1 MINSP
6 VEEIKSKLDIIE
18 VIGSYLKLE
27 KAGINY
33 RAICPFHNEK
43 KPSFFVSP
51 TRQMFKCFGCGKGGD
66 MFTFVQEIDGVEF
79 GDALRV
85 LAQKAGVELKR
96 QDPKVRTE
104 RKRLYDICELST
116 RFFEKQLESKT
127 GKEVKQYL
135 LDRKINEDSI
145 IKWRLGWS
153 PDSWSGLIDFLVGKG
168 FKVNEIERSGLAIL
182 SQKGKHF
189 DRFRGRVMF
198 PVFDL
203 NSQVIGFGG
212 RIFKKSDTAK
222 YMNTP
227 ATLLYDKGR
236 TLYGLDKARLA
247 IRKKNFCIIT
257 EGYIDV
263 ILSSQIGVE
272 NVVASSGTALTPHQL
287 KILKRYSDNLYT
299 AFDMDVAG
307 TTATQRGIDL
317 AQAQGFDIKV
327 ITLPGE
333 NDPAD
338 VISKHPG
345 EFEKLIE
352 GAKGIMEFYFE
363 GTLSRHDSST
373 PEGKKEISRILLPV
387 IKKIPNKIEQS
398 FWIQELT
405 KKLGIN
411 EEAIRAELDKVKTVK
426 QALGIEPEEI
436 EKAIPKDRKDLLEE
450 NLIIQI
456 LREPKLL
463 SSVKSEHLELLS
475 ENICEIIA
483 CLKEKK
489 QVPDNLSDIF
499 NSLSLKSEIKY
510 EDEDEE
516 FEEDFNNCLNSIQSF
531 VVKKKLDKIS
541 QGIKIA
547 EGEKDKEEIKKLT
560 EEFNYWAKKLH
571 EEKKEENK
579 S

>member
-18 VIGSYLKLE
+18 VVGSYLKLE

-33 RAICPFHNEK
+33 RAVCPFHNEK

-66 MFTFVQEIDGVEF
+66 MFSFVQEIEGIEF
-79 GDALRV
+79 GDSLRI

-96 QDPKVRTE
+96 QDPKIQTE
-104 RKRLYDICELST
+104 RKRLHDICELST
-116 RFFEKQLESKT
+116 RFFEKQLESKI

-153 PDSWSGLIDFLVGKG
+153 PDSWSGLIDFLITKG
-168 FKVNEIERSGLAIL
+168 FKVNEIEKAGLAIL

-212 RIFKKSDTAK
+212 RIFKKLDTAK

-236 TLYGLDKARLA
+236 TLYGLDKAKLA
-247 IRKKNFCIIT
+247 IRKKNFCVIT
-257 EGYIDV
+257 EGYVDV
-263 ILSSQIGVE
+263 ILSSQVGIE

-307 TTATQRGIDL
+307 NTATQRGINL
-317 AQAQGFDIKV
+317 AQAQGFNIKV

-345 EFEKLIE
+345 EFKKLIE
-352 GAKGIMEFYFE
+352 NAKGIMEFYFE
-363 GTLSRHDSST
+363 GTLSRHDSNT
-373 PEGKKEISRILLPV
+373 PDGKKDISKILLPV

-405 KKLGIN
+405 KKLGVN
-411 EEAIRAELDKVKTVK
+411 EEAIRAELDKVKTTR

-436 EKAIPKDRKDLLEE
+436 EKAIPRSRKDLLEE
-450 NLIIQI
+450 NLIVQI

-463 SSVKSEHLELLS
+463 NSIKSQHLELVS
-475 ENICEIIA
+475 EKSREIIT

-489 QVPDNLSDIF
+489 QIPDNLSDIF
-499 NSLSLKSEIKY
+499 NSLSLKSEVEY
-510 EDEDEE
+510 QDEDDE
-516 FEEDFNNCLNSIQSF
+516 FEKDFNSCLNNIQSF
-531 VVKKKLDKIS
+531 VVKKKLDEISQNIKIS
-541 QGIKIA
+541 
-547 EGEKDKEEIKKLT
+547 EGENDEGKVKKLI
-560 EEFNYWAKKLH
+560 EEFNYWVKKLH
-571 EEKKEENK
+571 EEKQEENK
-579 S
+579 N